1 MEKALPWIIVGIV
14 ILVAAYLIN
23 QNKTTTATTQ
33 AVTAAAVANSTP
45 CVPFTQAQQDAEKTA
60 ARSKCASKLLIP
72 LVGQVQYYSCL
83 KQIDV
88 NLTPVK
94 EC

>member
-23 QNKTTTATTQ
+23 QNKKTSATTQ
-33 AVTAAAVANSTP
+33 AVTAAVVANSAP
-45 CVPFTQAQQDAEKTA
+45 CVPFTQAQQDAQKVAEK
-60 ARSKCASKLLIP
+60 SKCASKLLIP
-72 LVGQVQYYSCL
+72 FVGQVQYYSCL
-83 KQIDV
+83 KQIDA

-94 EC
+94 DC